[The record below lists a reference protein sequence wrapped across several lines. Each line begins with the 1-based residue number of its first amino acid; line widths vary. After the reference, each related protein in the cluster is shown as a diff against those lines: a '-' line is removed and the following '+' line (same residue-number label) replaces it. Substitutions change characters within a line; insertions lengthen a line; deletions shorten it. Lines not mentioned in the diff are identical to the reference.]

1 MKRKNQKAMALLMVT
16 ALSIS
21 SVFTMPASAKSA
33 KPKLSKKRITM
44 WAGTKKKVT
53 IKNAKAVKKVVWK
66 SGKKIGCYPEE
77 KDEKVSSVSCQKSR
91 ESYGDSKGK
100 SRMENV

>member
-53 IKNAKAVKKVVWK
+53 SKKRGVEKWQ
-66 SGKKIGCYPEE
+66 KIGCYPEE

>member
-1 MKRKNQKAMALLMVT
+1 MQ
-16 ALSIS
+16 S
-21 SVFTMPASAKSA
+21 
-33 KPKLSKKRITM
+33 SKK
-44 WAGTKKKVT
+44 
-53 IKNAKAVKKVVWK
+53 
-66 SGKKIGCYPEE
+66 SGVEKWQKIGCYPEE

>member
-1 MKRKNQKAMALLMVT
+1 MKRKNQKAIALLTVT

-53 IKNAKAVKKVVWK
+53 IKNAKAVKKWC
-66 SGKKIGCYPEE
+66 GKAAKERLL
-77 KDEKVSSVSCQKSR
+77 S
-91 ESYGDSKGK
+91 
-100 SRMENV
+100 

>member
-21 SVFTMPASAKSA
+21 SVFTMPASAKAA
-33 KPKLSKKRITM
+33 KPKLNKKRITM
-44 WAGTKKKVT
+44 WAGTKKKVS
-53 IKNAKAVKKVVWK
+53 IKNAKAVKK
-66 SGKKIGCYPEE
+66 SGVEKQQKNGCYLEE
-77 KDEKVSSVSCQKSR
+77 KDEKIGSVSCQKSR
-91 ESYGDSKGK
+91 ESYGDSEDK

>member
-1 MKRKNQKAMALLMVT
+1 MKRKSQKAMALLTVT

-44 WAGTKKKVT
+44 WAGTKKKC
-53 IKNAKAVKKVVWK
+53 KSSKK
-66 SGKKIGCYPEE
+66 SGVE
-77 KDEKVSSVSCQKSR
+77 K
-91 ESYGDSKGK
+91 
-100 SRMENV
+100 

>member
-1 MKRKNQKAMALLMVT
+1 MKLESFERNERSHSMKRKSQKAMALLTVT

-44 WAGTKKKVT
+44 WAGTKKK
-53 IKNAKAVKKVVWK
+53 
-66 SGKKIGCYPEE
+66 
-77 KDEKVSSVSCQKSR
+77 
-91 ESYGDSKGK
+91 
-100 SRMENV
+100 

>member
-1 MKRKNQKAMALLMVT
+1 
-16 ALSIS
+16 
-21 SVFTMPASAKSA
+21 MPASAKSA

-66 SGKKIGCYPEE
+66 SGKKSVVIL
-77 KDEKVSSVSCQKSR
+77 KKKKVSSVSCQKSR